1 MRYFENENKLDTLG
15 DHLLH
20 KFIVRNGYISRLSG
34 IFVML
39 ILTETNEPDEQEM
52 MNYKTAVV
60 VCTGIYIQDLQTEK

>member
-1 MRYFENENKLDTLG
+1 M
-15 DHLLH
+15 
-20 KFIVRNGYISRLSG
+20 RNGYTSRLSG
-34 IFVML
+34 IFVIL